1 MNKKKKIT
9 NSQLRY
15 EDFLER
21 NKLMTKEEQE
31 KKNEEEKQKEMN
43 KLKLDPS
50 NKLFEEL
57 KFQQYYKYVN
67 QNLFKGDYYI
77 PKDPKELIY
86 YLNLNFDNEKND
98 TDNIIEINPKN
109 MCYCGEKA
117 KNAMWV
123 MGIAVH
129 VGDDTRQF
137 KKINKEF
144 NSFSTYYKR
153 RKSVLEDEI
162 NYYFYIL
169 LTILV
174 VLSIIAGITN
184 MVYIENISGNL
195 YSDTDKNRHP
205 KSPIKNFYHSFLDYI
220 CLMHSIVPYSVFF
233 TLEIVLLIQKL
244 YINWD
249 IDLLNKNS
257 IIIKDS
263 KLIKDLGKVDLIFAD
278 KTGTLTRN
286 ERYFK
291 YCIIADGCYEYRNDG
306 KPSSL
311 NFLNKDYKKALAF
324 TDYDM
329 INSSSLKKNNGI
341 IDSVEYN
348 GYVVRSVQ
356 NPNVCLYFDRTE
368 KIIEEFWKAIALC
381 HDAIPVYNK
390 NNLFTEYYSEEKNK
404 NEQKFFSN
412 SGDNTT
418 LVEMASKQ
426 GFTFYMD
433 EKNTSIY
440 MGDGTP
446 TKENNKFFN
455 LKICDCEIILGEPGE
470 NTEKLIL
477 PIKKLCHLK
486 FNSNRKRESVIV
498 KEGNYIKLYVKGPI
512 EEIMERVIYNDTP
525 KKLIKTLQN
534 WMSTVQGTGC
544 RAFIMAMRILTY
556 EEYRAFL
563 DIFREA
569 NNDET
574 DTKIRVNKVIDSI
587 ESNLTLLG
595 GAYIEDLLPKKIEDA
610 VSNIKNAG
618 IKIWAVTGDKVSNSY
633 NVGIATGIIDRNN
646 EIIIAEINQE
656 ALLEKENKKKKQNDY
671 LKNLNDR
678 IKRIQNEGK
687 TDEEIE
693 DNKEKTKNKEEMEKQ
708 IKNILKSFNEEFK
721 KMQESANLIYY
732 ANKYDIVIDALSFRE
747 ISKSPQNLKSFF
759 DKSLL
764 ANSLTFCEF
773 NSEDKSY

>member
-1 MNKKKKIT
+1 MKKKKKIT

-329 INSSSLKKNNGI
+329 INS
-341 IDSVEYN
+341 
-348 GYVVRSVQ
+348 
-356 NPNVCLYFDRTE
+356 
-368 KIIEEFWKAIALC
+368 
-381 HDAIPVYNK
+381 
-390 NNLFTEYYSEEKNK
+390 
-404 NEQKFFSN
+404 
-412 SGDNTT
+412 
-418 LVEMASKQ
+418 
-426 GFTFYMD
+426 
-433 EKNTSIY
+433 
-440 MGDGTP
+440 
-446 TKENNKFFN
+446 
-455 LKICDCEIILGEPGE
+455 
-470 NTEKLIL
+470 
-477 PIKKLCHLK
+477 
-486 FNSNRKRESVIV
+486 
-498 KEGNYIKLYVKGPI
+498 
-512 EEIMERVIYNDTP
+512 
-525 KKLIKTLQN
+525 
-534 WMSTVQGTGC
+534 
-544 RAFIMAMRILTY
+544 
-556 EEYRAFL
+556 
-563 DIFREA
+563 
-569 NNDET
+569 
-574 DTKIRVNKVIDSI
+574 
-587 ESNLTLLG
+587 
-595 GAYIEDLLPKKIEDA
+595 
-610 VSNIKNAG
+610 
-618 IKIWAVTGDKVSNSY
+618 
-633 NVGIATGIIDRNN
+633 
-646 EIIIAEINQE
+646 
-656 ALLEKENKKKKQNDY
+656 
-671 LKNLNDR
+671 
-678 IKRIQNEGK
+678 
-687 TDEEIE
+687 
-693 DNKEKTKNKEEMEKQ
+693 
-708 IKNILKSFNEEFK
+708 
-721 KMQESANLIYY
+721 
-732 ANKYDIVIDALSFRE
+732 
-747 ISKSPQNLKSFF
+747 
-759 DKSLL
+759 
-764 ANSLTFCEF
+764 
-773 NSEDKSY
+773 